1 MEINVL
7 VKVIVFMGFYV
18 LRILFSLGSKYVL
31 DYMICLFYCFEISS
45 NLELYLFEEMLEVK
59 IICDFL

>member
-1 MEINVL
+1 MEINIL

-31 DYMICLFYCFEISS
+31 DYMIYLFYCFEISS
-45 NLELYLFEEMLEVK
+45 NLELYLFEEMWKYWRLK
-59 IICDFL
+59 

>member
-18 LRILFSLGSKYVL
+18 LRISFSLGSKYVL
-31 DYMICLFYCFEISS
+31 DYMIYLFYCFEISS